1 MYNVVCE
8 TLEKER
14 NEEESSLNMDDLAGG
29 RTPDGV
35 ACAMASPP
43 ALLSG
48 DCTWST
54 MAATESAVKT
64 NDAGVNPSL
73 YRSSVSL
80 PSSFHSSFTHS
91 RQCALPV
98 SIYNDLA

>member
-1 MYNVVCE
+1 M
-8 TLEKER
+8 R
-14 NEEESSLNMDDLAGG
+14 REESNEDPLNMDDLAGG

-35 ACAMASPP
+35 AMQSSPP

-54 MAATESAVKT
+54 MAATAVKT

-80 PSSFHSSFTHS
+80 PPSFHSSFTHS
-91 RQCALPV
+91 RQCVLPV
-98 SIYNDLA
+98 SIHIDQLKRSMHEKINLS